1 MPGFELSGRSRAP
14 VEEVWKLL
22 YDPSRFPEWWAG
34 VETVQS

>member
-22 YDPSRFPEWWAG
+22 Y
-34 VETVQS
+34 